1 MASTARSVVTV
12 EINPERAQLAAD
24 RLRELQ
30 NVELLV
36 GDWRDHLPGRAPFD
50 LLFFDGGHMDE
61 APDALDLVAPG
72 GLIVKDDLSP
82 GWEGPDPVRGLLFG
96 HPRLLAV
103 ELLTT
108 PATAAVIA
116 VRLEATDA

>member
-1 MASTARSVVTV
+1 
-12 EINPERAQLAAD
+12 
-24 RLRELQ
+24 
-30 NVELLV
+30 
-36 GDWRDHLPGRAPFD
+36 
-50 LLFFDGGHMDE
+50 MDE

-82 GWEGPDPVRGLLFG
+82 GWEGPDPMRALLFG